1 MIESANLKG
10 AAAKGLFWSAMERF
24 GAQGTQFIFGIMIT
38 RILLPEDFG
47 LVGMILIFMAVGQTL
62 VDSGFGSALI
72 WKEKPTEADYS
83 TVFYFNISFSLLL
96 YIFFYFLAPVIANFY
111 DEPQLVNLIRVLC
124 LNFIILSFSLIQQT
138 VLQKRV
144 DFKLLTYV
152 NVAGSL
158 IAGIIALYMAIKG
171 FGAWAIVFQILIK
184 SFITSALLWIFNKWR
199 PLMEFSWRSLKELFN
214 YGSKLTIAGLI
225 YTIFQYLYFN
235 IIGKLFP
242 VASLGFYTR
251 AVQLQEFPVKTIAGV
266 FNRVA
271 FPIFSTIQNDN
282 ERLKNAVSK
291 TLRTM
296 VFFTFPLLFGLI
308 AVADQLI
315 EVVLTEKWLPASDYF
330 KLLCFMGLFYTFQ
343 AINGEILKTKGK
355 SGWVL
360 KLEIITKTIL
370 VINIFITWR
379 WGITAIIWGQIVT
392 VVISYVIGSHYVW
405 KLIGYSIWQQIKD
418 VSVYFAISAAMYI
431 IVTFIPRLI
440 ANPTLSLLVMTLT
453 GSIFYFALAWAL
465 KLEEIVEARK
475 IIARSPKNSKR

>member
-10 AAAKGLFWSAMERF
+10 VAAKGLFWSAMERF
-24 GAQGTQFIFGIMIT
+24 GAQGIQFVFGIMIT

-72 WKEKPTEADYS
+72 WKKDPTPADYS
-83 TVFYFNISFSLLL
+83 TVFYFNISFSLVL
-96 YIFFYFLAPVIANFY
+96 YILFFLLAPFIAGFY
-111 DEPQLVNLIRVLC
+111 DEPQLTNLIRVLC

-171 FGAWAIVFQILIK
+171 FGAWAIVIQILAK
-184 SFITSALLWIFNKWR
+184 SFITSLLLWIFNKWR
-199 PLMEFSWRSLKELFN
+199 PIMVFSWFSLKELFN
-214 YGSKLTIAGLI
+214 YGSKLTLAGLI

-235 IIGKLFP
+235 VIGKLFP

-251 AVQLQEFPVKTIAGV
+251 AVQLQEFPVKTIASV

-296 VFFTFPLLFGLI
+296 VFFTFPILLGLI
-308 AVADQLI
+308 AVSDQLI
-315 EVVLTEKWLPASDYF
+315 EVVLTEKWLPASGYF

-355 SGWVL
+355 SSWVL

-379 WGITAIIWGQIVT
+379 WGITAIIWGQMVT
-392 VVISYVIGSHYVW
+392 VFISYIIGSHYVW

-418 VSVYFAISAAMYI
+418 ISVYFTISTAMYF
-431 IVTFIPRLI
+431 IVISISFLI
-440 ANPTLSLLVMTLT
+440 DNSSLALIVMTAS
-453 GSIFYFALAWAL
+453 GAIFYMLAAWIL
-465 KLEEIVEARK
+465 KLEEIVEAKK
-475 IIARSPKNSKR
+475 ILLK